1 MPSLDDCRRSADEIL
16 GHSGGTAEYYG
27 SDSSKS
33 EKTEKERPRRTESP
47 KLVSV
52 TLHDLLSRELPRLD
66 PIISPWLG
74 TQSLNMVYA
83 WRGVGKTHFAL
94 NVAYAAASGGEF
106 LGWTAEKPHGVLY
119 LDGEMPGA
127 AMQERLSSII
137 LASDKEC
144 DPDNFRVVTPDLQTS
159 FMPDLATGEGQDAI
173 EEHITDSTRLI
184 VVDNLSALVR
194 RGGRENEAES
204 WLNVAEWAMYQR
216 ARGRSVLFVHHAGK
230 NGAQRGT
237 SKREDILDCV
247 ICLRRPGDYDPATD
261 GARFEVHFEKDRHN
275 AAGSPFE
282 ARLETDRD
290 GRQVWTVR
298 NLEQSRADQVIALHD
313 LGMSVTDIATELN
326 MHKSNVCRA
335 IKKATEEGKI
345 APRKKS
351 HHTEP
356 KQPRRRRDVDD

>member
-1 MPSLDDCRRSADEIL
+1 MPSLDDYRRNADEIL

-144 DPDNFRVVTPDLQTS
+144 APDNFRIITPDLQAS
-159 FMPDLATGEGQDAI
+159 FMPDLATAEGQDAI
-173 EEHITDSTRLI
+173 EEHVTDDTRLI

-237 SKREDILDCV
+237 SKREDILDTV
-247 ICLRRPGDYDPATD
+247 ICLKRPGDYDPAKD

-351 HHTEP
+351 HHTDP